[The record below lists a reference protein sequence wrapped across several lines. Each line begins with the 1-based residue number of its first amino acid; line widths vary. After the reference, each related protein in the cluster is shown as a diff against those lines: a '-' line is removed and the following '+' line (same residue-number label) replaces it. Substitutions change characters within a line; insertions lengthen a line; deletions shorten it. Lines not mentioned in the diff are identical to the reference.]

1 MDEKPDQAADRHD
14 LELERQRLCDRHA
27 GDDLY
32 ARSACWH
39 GHRNARDRARLLT
52 HGCTK
57 KAQRVG
63 WSGPV
68 IAVLVLCIG
77 AELVY
82 WFRPPRPFPGADV
95 SAPEWVEQDILPL
108 NPYSRPGTPL
118 ETIDG
123 VVVHYVG
130 NPGTSAAA
138 NRSFFANLA
147 LTHETYASA
156 HFVVG
161 LEGEVLQ
168 CVPLS
173 EVAYCSS
180 QANDHTVS
188 IEVCHA
194 DETGEFSAETMA
206 SLLRLTAWLC
216 EEFDLAPADVIR
228 HYDVTGKIC
237 PKYYVDH
244 PEAWEDFRSALRAAR
259 TQENPS

>member
-1 MDEKPDQAADRHD
+1 MAARKKRSRVR
-14 LELERQRLCDRHA
+14 LERA
-27 GDDLY
+27 
-32 ARSACWH
+32 
-39 GHRNARDRARLLT
+39 
-52 HGCTK
+52 
-57 KAQRVG
+57 
-63 WSGPV
+63 V

-82 WFRPPRPFPGADV
+82 WFRHRAVPGAAV

-147 LTHETYASA
+147 VTHETYASA

-194 DETGEFSAETMA
+194 DEAGEFSAETMA

>member
-1 MDEKPDQAADRHD
+1 MAARKKRSRVR
-14 LELERQRLCDRHA
+14 LERA
-27 GDDLY
+27 
-32 ARSACWH
+32 
-39 GHRNARDRARLLT
+39 
-52 HGCTK
+52 
-57 KAQRVG
+57 
-63 WSGPV
+63 V

-82 WFRPPRPFPGADV
+82 WFRHRAVPGADV

-156 HFVVG
+156 HFIVG

-168 CVPLS
+168 CVPLA
-173 EVAYCSS
+173 EIAYCSS

-194 DETGEFSAETMA
+194 DEAGEFSAETMA

-228 HYDVTGKIC
+228 HYDVTGKDC
-237 PKYYVDH
+237 PKWIWRKRSTNSSRQRARRLRTCASSLT
-244 PEAWEDFRSALRAAR
+244 ENTARFRIMGLPRKYSCSPATTCCLTLANTWADI
-259 TQENPS
+259 TAI

>member
-1 MDEKPDQAADRHD
+1 M
-14 LELERQRLCDRHA
+14 CI
-27 GDDLY
+27 
-32 ARSACWH
+32 
-39 GHRNARDRARLLT
+39 RDR
-52 HGCTK
+52 
-57 KAQRVG
+57 
-63 WSGPV
+63 
-68 IAVLVLCIG
+68 
-77 AELVY
+77 
-82 WFRPPRPFPGADV
+82 
-95 SAPEWVEQDILPL
+95 
-108 NPYSRPGTPL
+108 
-118 ETIDG
+118 
-123 VVVHYVG
+123 
-130 NPGTSAAA
+130 
-138 NRSFFANLA
+138 
-147 LTHETYASA
+147 TYASA

-194 DETGEFSAETMA
+194 DEAGEFSAETMA

-244 PEAWEDFRSALRAAR
+244 PEAWEDFRSALRAVR